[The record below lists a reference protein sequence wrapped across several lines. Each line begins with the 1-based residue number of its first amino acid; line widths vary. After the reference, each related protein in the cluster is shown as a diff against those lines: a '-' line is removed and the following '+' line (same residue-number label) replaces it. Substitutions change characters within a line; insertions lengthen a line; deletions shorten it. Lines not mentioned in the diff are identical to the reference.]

1 MPRPGDQVAG
11 VRPGSRAR
19 RVCVIGAGAAGLA
32 CAERLRAL
40 SASVSITVI
49 DADADQPYNRP
60 PLSKDVLSGRVDAAE
75 ARLRS
80 DEQLAE
86 LRIDL
91 RAGSPVERLDTRT
104 RTVVVT
110 KGQPVPYDD
119 LVLAPG
125 CAPVTPWHES
135 APWIRTL
142 HSLADVRVLR
152 DDLVLP
158 SRVVIVGGG
167 LIGLEAA
174 AVLRG
179 LGHRVVVVE
188 AGEGPLQRIVGPQV
202 AAWLEGRHRE
212 EGVEFELGRRVV
224 AISGS
229 ADAGVVTLDD
239 GRGVDG
245 DVVVCAVGVRPAT
258 QWLVGSGVEL
268 GSSGEILA
276 DERLR
281 TTAPGVWAAGD
292 AVSWPSASAA
302 RRLRV
307 EHWTCAREQG
317 RHVAEQLLAADAAR
331 TAAFDTVPYFW
342 SSQYGALLQG
352 AGSFHGD
359 EVIVDG
365 PSTSPAGLV
374 ARYLTDGTLTGV
386 LTVGSP
392 RTFQELR
399 SRLPG
404 GPLATP

>member
-1 MPRPGDQVAG
+1 MAG
-11 VRPGSRAR
+11 VSSGTRAR

-40 SASVSITVI
+40 STSVAITVI

-60 PLSKDVLSGRVDAAE
+60 PLSKDVLSGRVDATE

-91 RAGSPVERLDTRT
+91 RAGSPVERVDTTT
-104 RTVVVT
+104 RTVVT
-110 KGQPVPYDD
+110 KDGPVRYDD

-125 CAPVTPWHES
+125 CTPVTPWQES

-152 DDLVLP
+152 DDLALP
-158 SRVVIVGGG
+158 STVVIVGGG

-202 AAWLEGRHRE
+202 AAWLEGRHRK
-212 EGVEFELGRRVV
+212 EGVEFELGHRVV
-224 AISGS
+224 AISKS
-229 ADAGVVTLDD
+229 ADADVVTLDD
-239 GRGVDG
+239 GRRVDG

-268 GSSGEILA
+268 GSRGEILA

-281 TTAPGVWAAGD
+281 TTVPGVWAAGD

-317 RHVAEQLLAADAAR
+317 RHVAEQLLAADSAQ

-365 PSTSPAGLV
+365 PSTSLDSLI
-374 ARYLTDGTLTGV
+374 ARYLTDGRLTGI
-386 LTVGSP
+386 LAVGSP
-392 RTFQELR
+392 RTFHELR

-404 GPLATP
+404 GRPTTVAT